1 MVGTTVG
8 MSEIVYEVTV
18 MRIVVQNEL
27 EEAIRKRRARECFP
41 IVNRGK
47 LWYNRLSNEQVEELD
62 KWYTSWLDAPE
73 THIIPA
79 EPEWLKDKLSME
91 EELW

>member
-1 MVGTTVG
+1 MVPMVGTA
-8 MSEIVYEVTV
+8 EIVYEVTV

-47 LWYNRLSNEQVEELD
+47 LWYNRLSSEQVEELD
-62 KWYTSWLDAPE
+62 KWYSAWLDAPE
-73 THIIPA
+73 THTIPT
-79 EPEWLKDKLSME
+79 EPEWLKNKLLME

>member
-1 MVGTTVG
+1 MVPTVG
-8 MSEIVYEVTV
+8 MAEIVYEVTV

-41 IVNRGK
+41 IINRGK
-47 LWYNRLSNEQVEELD
+47 LWYNRLSSEQVEELD
-62 KWYTSWLDAPE
+62 KWYGSWLDAPE